1 MERKEGIKRY
11 TEEVETI
18 GLGANWMGEG
28 RQKLTIHTQSWSQTV
43 QCLKSEGKGFFSS
56 TLRGGT
62 TKDLLIGDYQRT
74 IKFKN

>member
-43 QCLKSEGKGFFSS
+43 QCLKSEGKGFF
-56 TLRGGT
+56 
-62 TKDLLIGDYQRT
+62 
-74 IKFKN
+74 